1 MKAKEEQALLSYFQG
16 KPAFSRED
24 LYHYFVER
32 EGDLNR
38 GTLGWRIYDLKKAG
52 LIHEIKRG
60 WYATQSNKE
69 MFAPEANPTV
79 QRIAALINQNY
90 QRLDYCV
97 WDMNWLNHFTEL
109 QYYKETYIVEVEKD
123 MQSTV
128 AVTLSDNGFAHVS
141 WLPWSEQY
149 SLIHATDTIT
159 ILPLITRSPL
169 REQTSKEGK
178 KIIIPSLEKILV
190 DIFRETKV
198 FYFLQGTEL
207 ENIYRNAINRYAIN
221 FTTLFAYAKR
231 RGKAKAMYE
240 LIEKLDLM
248 PPAFKKRNNDQS
260 TLL

>member
-1 MKAKEEQALLSYFQG
+1 MKAKEEQVLLSYFRG
-16 KPAFSRED
+16 KAAFSRED
-24 LYHYFVER
+24 LYQYFVER

-52 LIHEIKRG
+52 LIQEIKRG
-60 WYATQSNKE
+60 WYVIQTSKE
-69 MFAPEANPTV
+69 IFAPEANLTI
-79 QRIAALINQNY
+79 QRIAALIDQNY
-90 QRLDYCV
+90 RRLDYCV

-109 QYYKETYIVEVEKD
+109 QYYKETYLVEVEKD

-128 AVTLSDNGFAHVS
+128 AVTLSENGFAHVS

-149 SLIHATDTIT
+149 SLVHATDTIT

-169 REQTSKEGK
+169 REQTLQEGK
-178 KIIIPSLEKILV
+178 MMTIPSLEKILV

-231 RGKAKAMYE
+231 RGKAKAIYE
-240 LIEKLDLM
+240 LIETLDLI
-248 PPAFKKRNNDQS
+248 PLAFKKRNNDQS
-260 TLL
+260 TML